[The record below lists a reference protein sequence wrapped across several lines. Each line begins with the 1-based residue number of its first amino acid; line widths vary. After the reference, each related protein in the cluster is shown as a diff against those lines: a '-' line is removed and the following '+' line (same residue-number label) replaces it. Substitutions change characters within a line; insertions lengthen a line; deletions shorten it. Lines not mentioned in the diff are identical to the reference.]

1 MLGRLAEAVRKLG
14 SPRVYVAG
22 DLMLDTYL
30 WGSVQRVS
38 PEAPVQILNVQKEEM
53 RAGGAANVARNLATL
68 GAVVTCAGVVGRDEN
83 GRRLAA
89 LLADIGVRA
98 RFVSDGGRPTSVKT
112 RMIAHN
118 QQMLRVDRE
127 RAEPLA
133 ARVEQ
138 AMAAAA
144 AKAASSHDA
153 AVLSDYNKGTLT
165 PRVCESA
172 IQAFT
177 RKGRPVLVGLKNRD
191 LRKYRGATGAS
202 LNRSELHHLS
212 GSDDVEKGASR
223 LLKELAL
230 RFLIVTLGERGLMV
244 VERGGSFRLP
254 AAARQVY
261 DVTGAGDTVLSA
273 FAIGVGSGLPLEDC
287 AQLANAAAGIVVGKV
302 GTATVSRQ
310 ELLDEAAAAHG
321 VAHRKIVGDRELAR
335 AVAEERA
342 RGRKIVFTNGC
353 FDLLHPG
360 HVRVLEFAKSKGDL
374 LVVAINTD
382 RSVKGLKGPGRPVM
396 SERERAAMLGALECV
411 DCVVLCGDATPDRL
425 LKLLRPEV
433 LVKGESYG
441 RAGVVGHEFVESYG
455 GRVELAPMEKGV
467 WTWEILGRIGKTR

>member
-38 PEAPVQILNVQKEEM
+38 PEAPVQILNVQKEEQ

-68 GAVVTCAGVVGRDEN
+68 GAAVTCAGVVGRDES

-89 LLADIGVRA
+89 LLGGIGVKA
-98 RFVSDGGRPTSVKT
+98 RFVVDGARPTPVKT

-127 RAEPLA
+127 KAEPLA
-133 ARVEQ
+133 PRVEQ
-138 AMAAAA
+138 AMASAA
-144 AKAASSHDA
+144 AKAAASHDA
-153 AVLSDYNKGTLT
+153 AVLSDYHKGTLT
-165 PRVCESA
+165 PKVCQAA
-172 IQAFT
+172 IRAFAS
-177 RKGRPVLVGLKNRD
+177 KGRPVLVGLKSRD
-191 LRKYRGATGAS
+191 HRKVRGATGAS

-212 GSDDVEKGASR
+212 GSEEVEKGAAK

-230 RFLIVTLGERGLMV
+230 KFLVVTLGERGLMV

-273 FAIGVGSGLPLEDC
+273 FAIGVGSGLGLEEC

-321 VAHRKIVGDRELAR
+321 TAHRKLVGDRELAR
-335 AVAEERA
+335 AIAEERA

-360 HVRVLEFAKSKGDL
+360 HVRVLEFAKSKGEV

-396 SERERAAMLGALECV
+396 NERERAAMLGALEAV
-411 DCVVLCGDATPDRL
+411 DYVVLFGDATPERL
-425 LKLLRPEV
+425 LKLLRPDV

-441 RAGVVGHEFVESYG
+441 REGVVGREFVESYG

-467 WTWEILGRIGKTR
+467 STTGILERLGKTR